1 VSKEQRQSRS
11 VLWGIYSKF
20 NDDRLLAIAGGVVFY
35 GLLAL
40 VPALTTLV
48 ALYGFFADPAS
59 VASHMALA
67 KNEMPEAAYGIVDDQ
82 VIRAASIG
90 KTQLGLASLGGLVLA
105 LWSANSGTKAIMDA
119 LNVVYGEKEER
130 GFVRYN
136 LVSLTLT
143 LGTMLALVLIIA
155 AVVAVPLVLAA
166 VGIDRIGGLAIL
178 RWPVLLV
185 LVVAG
190 LAVLYRFGPSR
201 SEHPWRAM
209 SIGIIT
215 AAIAWLASSLLLSW
229 YLANVANYN
238 AIYGSLGAVIG
249 LMLWMWISTIVILLG
264 AALDAEIEQSGKR
277 VA

>member
-1 VSKEQRQSRS
+1 VAAQWTAI
-11 VLWGIYSKF
+11 LWRIYNKL

-48 ALYGFFADPAS
+48 ALYGFFADPS
-59 VASHMALA
+59 TVASHLALVQ
-67 KNEMPEAAYGIVDDQ
+67 NVMPAAAYGIVQDQ
-82 VIRAASIG
+82 VSRAASIG
-90 KTQLGLASLGGLVLA
+90 KTQLGLASLGGLLFA

-119 LNVVYGEKEER
+119 LNVVYGEKEKR
-130 GFVRYN
+130 GFMRYN
-136 LVSLTLT
+136 LLSLALT
-143 LGTMLALVLIIA
+143 LGTIIALVLILA

-166 VGIDRIGGLAIL
+166 VGIDSISGLAIL
-178 RWPVLLV
+178 RWPLLLALV
-185 LVVAG
+185 LAG

-209 SIGIIT
+209 SVGIIS
-215 AAIAWLASSLLLSW
+215 ASIAWLASSALLSW

-264 AALDAEIEQSGKR
+264 AELDAEIERAGKPE
-277 VA
+277 A

>member
-1 VSKEQRQSRS
+1 MSKEQEQSRTI
-11 VLWGIYSKF
+11 LWRIYNKF

-67 KNEMPEAAYGIVDDQ
+67 KNVMPEAAYGIVDDQ
-82 VIRAASIG
+82 VTRAASIG
-90 KTQLGLASLGGLVLA
+90 KTQLGLASLGGLALA

-119 LNVVYGEKEER
+119 LNVVYGEKEQR
-130 GFVRYN
+130 GFFRYN
-136 LVSLTLT
+136 LVSLALT
-143 LGTMLALVLIIA
+143 LGTIMALVLIIA

-166 VGIDRIGGLAIL
+166 VGIGSLSGLAIL
-178 RWPVLLV
+178 RWPVLV
-185 LVVAG
+185 ILVVAG

-201 SEHPWRAM
+201 DEHPWRAM

-264 AALDAEIEQSGKR
+264 AALDAEIEQAGKR
-277 VA
+277 AA